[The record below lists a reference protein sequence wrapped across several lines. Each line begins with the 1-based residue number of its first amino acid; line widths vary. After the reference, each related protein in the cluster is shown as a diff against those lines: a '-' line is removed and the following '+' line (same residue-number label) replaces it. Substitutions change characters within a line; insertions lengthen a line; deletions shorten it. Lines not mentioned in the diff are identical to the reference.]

1 MSLLVTQEECIGS
14 GVWFR
19 PKSAVGDPEGGDVG
33 CRCGSDGGLGCHAL
47 VSSSLVTHDVWIW
60 LSCIGIVVIG
70 NAQEKC
76 IGGGVWFR
84 PKSAVGDPEGGDVG
98 CR

>member
-1 MSLLVTQEECIGS
+1 MTQEETHLTLYLDFKKREGTLVG
-14 GVWFR
+14 GVE
-19 PKSAVGDPEGGDVG
+19 AM
-33 CRCGSDGGLGCHAL
+33 CGFGCHAL
-47 VSSSLVTHDVWIW
+47 VSLSLVT
-60 LSCIGIVVIG
+60 
-70 NAQEKC
+70 QEKC

>member
-1 MSLLVTQEECIGS
+1 MTQEETHLTLYLDFKKREGTLVG
-14 GVWFR
+14 GVE
-19 PKSAVGDPEGGDVG
+19 AM
-33 CRCGSDGGLGCHAL
+33 CGFGCHAL

>member
-1 MSLLVTQEECIGS
+1 M
-14 GVWFR
+14 
-19 PKSAVGDPEGGDVG
+19 
-33 CRCGSDGGLGCHAL
+33 CGFGCHAL